1 MFRLE
6 RHASA
11 IYFPV
16 GHIFLSK
23 QSKVL
28 DLFRMRYVAA
38 GIVVQA
44 STYFL
49 FTNLTLSSSILT
61 QVDVRS
67 PLFGLVIVMQMKFVA
82 PAICIS
88 SLNPVRTCQPVFL
101 YSLISFYFH
110 FLSYLTTLFLFL
122 SKDEK
127 KIKSEIRW

>member
-16 GHIFLSK
+16 GHISLSK

-28 DLFRMRYVAA
+28 DLFHMRY
-38 GIVVQA
+38 VQA